1 MMKSKSRCPDATALR
16 PNKQLTTLI
25 QMQDNKEL
33 YDSQIRLVLKRL
45 SPVLKKHAEILAF
58 YEAKNLKKKTHD
70 VSHIVGRN
78 GKICTIYKIQNK
90 NNEQKGH
97 DKNTKLS

>member
-1 MMKSKSRCPDATALR
+1 
-16 PNKQLTTLI
+16 
-25 QMQDNKEL
+25 MQDTEKPH
-33 YDSQIRLVLKRL
+33 DSQIRLVLKRL

-58 YEAKNLKKKTHD
+58 YESKNLKKKTHD
-70 VSHIVGRN
+70 VSRIVGRN

-90 NNEQKGH
+90 NNEQKGY

>member
-1 MMKSKSRCPDATALR
+1 
-16 PNKQLTTLI
+16 
-25 QMQDNKEL
+25 MQDTEKPH
-33 YDSQIRLVLKRL
+33 DSQIRLVLRRL

-70 VSHIVGRN
+70 VRHIVGSN
-78 GKICTIYKIQNK
+78 GKICTIYKIHNK
-90 NNEQKGH
+90 NDNEQKGY

>member
-1 MMKSKSRCPDATALR
+1 
-16 PNKQLTTLI
+16 
-25 QMQDNKEL
+25 MQDTKKL
-33 YDSQIRLVLKRL
+33 HDFQFRSVLKRL

-58 YEAKNLKKKTHD
+58 YEAKNSKQKTHD
-70 VSHIVGRN
+70 VWHIVGRN

-90 NNEQKGH
+90 NNNEQKGY

>member
-1 MMKSKSRCPDATALR
+1 
-16 PNKQLTTLI
+16 
-25 QMQDNKEL
+25 MQDNKEL

-45 SPVLKKHAEILAF
+45 SPVLKKHAEFLAF
-58 YEAKNLKKKTHD
+58 YEAKNLKEKAHD
-70 VSHIVGRN
+70 VRHIVGNN

-90 NNEQKGH
+90 NKNEQKRY

>member
-1 MMKSKSRCPDATALR
+1 
-16 PNKQLTTLI
+16 
-25 QMQDNKEL
+25 MQDTEKPH
-33 YDSQIRLVLKRL
+33 DSQMRRVLSRL

-70 VSHIVGRN
+70 VWRIVGRN

-90 NNEQKGH
+90 NNEQKGY

>member
-1 MMKSKSRCPDATALR
+1 
-16 PNKQLTTLI
+16 
-25 QMQDNKEL
+25 MQDNKKPH
-33 YDSQIRLVLKRL
+33 DSQIRLVLKRL

-70 VSHIVGRN
+70 VRHIVGSN

-90 NNEQKGH
+90 NNERKGY

>member
-1 MMKSKSRCPDATALR
+1 
-16 PNKQLTTLI
+16 
-25 QMQDNKEL
+25 MQDTEKPH
-33 YDSQIRLVLKRL
+33 DSQMRRVLSRL

-78 GKICTIYKIQNK
+78 GKICTVYKIHNK
-90 NNEQKGH
+90 NDNEQKGH

>member
-1 MMKSKSRCPDATALR
+1 MQNSKKLHDFQFRFVLR
-16 PNKQLTTLI
+16 
-25 QMQDNKEL
+25 
-33 YDSQIRLVLKRL
+33 RL

-70 VSHIVGRN
+70 VRHIVGSN
-78 GKICTIYKIQNK
+78 GKICTIYKIHNK
-90 NNEQKGH
+90 NDNEQKGY